1 MSFVISGLPVES
13 FAPLFALDDAALA
26 ARGVV
31 RRKATAKPG
40 FPCRIALQD
49 AEIGET
55 VLLLNHAHQT
65 ANTPYRSSYAIYV
78 SQSAIA
84 AWTGENTLPPA
95 MFGRPIA
102 LRAFDEAGM
111 LLSAEIARDE
121 ALPAAIERQLATPGA
136 AYLHA
141 HNAAHGCFV
150 TRIDR
155 GA

>member
-1 MSFVISGLPVES
+1 MSFVISGLPAER
-13 FAPLFALDDAALA
+13 FAPLFAMDDAALA

-31 RRKATAKPG
+31 RRTASAKPG
-40 FPCRIALQD
+40 FPCRVALQD
-49 AEIGET
+49 AEVGET
-55 VLLLNHAHQT
+55 VLLLNYAHQT
-65 ANTPYRSSYAIYV
+65 AETPYRSAYAIYV
-78 SQSAIA
+78 SQSAVA
-84 AWTGENTLPPA
+84 AWTGENTIPPA

-102 LRAFDEAGM
+102 LRAFDKDGM

-121 ALPAAIERQLATPGA
+121 ALAAAIERQLATPGA